1 MGSASA
7 YRHFSSIWKTQAQ
20 WIESSQIQ
28 DVITSGEY
36 FLDQIELPSTG
47 TKALRIPLGK
57 DKGGNDFYYWVEYRK
72 NLGIFD
78 DEDAVEIRT
87 KPDPSYDGTSW
98 SDNSIIFK
106 YLTPGG
112 SISGR
117 VTKDSDGVGIQN
129 VLIYVYDSNW
139 YYIIGPSTDSS
150 GNYRVSGLPTGSY
163 YLQTLNS
170 LGYLDEFY
178 NNVRSSSNATLV
190 SVTQGSNTPNI
201 NFGLTLGGSISGR
214 VTKDSDGT
222 GIQNV
227 WVYVYDSSWNWVKS
241 ASTDSSGNYTVGGLP
256 SGSYYLQTWNNQGY
270 IDEYY
275 NNVRNQSNAT
285 LVSVTQ
291 GSNTP
296 NINFGLTLGGSI
308 SGRVTKDFDGTGI
321 QNVWVYVYDNSWN
334 YVNDGGTDSSGNY
347 TVGGLPSGSYYLQT
361 RNNQGYIDEYYNNV
375 RNQSNA
381 TLVSVTQGSNT
392 PNINFGLTLGGS
404 SARQSIRNP
413 HRDEI
418 RRSIGEVYGRSIW
431 GRINYPETPGNPIM
445 GGVFTRNSYEGI
457 SQILEYSNIDINKP
471 FHDPY
476 RGVKIEL
483 VEKIGSGSDSKTK
496 LLVTLSGVNI
506 SPAEILNFGD
516 IDINKSSSS
525 LVRVTNNS
533 TSLLSIGILY
543 IGGRNFGL
551 FRITNDG
558 CSNKSLQ
565 QNGSCTATL
574 SFSPDSEGDKF
585 GVLVLPTSDSMRP
598 LGSVSLYGY
607 GNKIPD
613 TTPPDTQI
621 SSGPSGTITYNNP
634 IFTYTGSDNITPTA
648 NLVYAT
654 YLQGYDSG
662 WSSFSSSTTKSYSNL
677 PNGSYTFQVKAKDQ
691 AGNEDPTPA
700 TRAFTVAVPDTT
712 PPDTSITSGPSGTI
726 TTNSA
731 TFTFTGSDNIT
742 PTANLVYA
750 TYLQGYDSG
759 WSSFS
764 SSTTK
769 SYNNLPNGSY
779 TFQVKAKDQTG
790 NEDPTPPTRSFTVAY
805 SNRCDFNGDGKTDIL
820 WRNKSTGQNVVWL
833 MNGTTYSSYA
843 ELLQVADTN
852 WQIVGTGD
860 FNGDGKTDILWRN
873 KSTGQNVVWYMNGAT
888 YSSYAEI
895 MQVTDTNWQI
905 VGTGDFNGDGKT
917 DILWRNKSTGQNV
930 VWFMNGVTYSSYAEI
945 MQVTD
950 TNWQIVGTGDFNS
963 DGKVDILWRN
973 KSTGQNIVW
982 LMNGAIYS
990 SYAELIQVTDTNWEI
1005 VGPK

>member
-1 MGSASA
+1 
-7 YRHFSSIWKTQAQ
+7 
-20 WIESSQIQ
+20 
-28 DVITSGEY
+28 
-36 FLDQIELPSTG
+36 
-47 TKALRIPLGK
+47 
-57 DKGGNDFYYWVEYRK
+57 
-72 NLGIFD
+72 
-78 DEDAVEIRT
+78 
-87 KPDPSYDGTSW
+87 
-98 SDNSIIFK
+98 
-106 YLTPGG
+106 
-112 SISGR
+112 
-117 VTKDSDGVGIQN
+117 
-129 VLIYVYDSNW
+129 
-139 YYIIGPSTDSS
+139 
-150 GNYRVSGLPTGSY
+150 
-163 YLQTLNS
+163 
-170 LGYLDEFY
+170 
-178 NNVRSSSNATLV
+178 
-190 SVTQGSNTPNI
+190 
-201 NFGLTLGGSISGR
+201 
-214 VTKDSDGT
+214 
-222 GIQNV
+222 
-227 WVYVYDSSWNWVKS
+227 
-241 ASTDSSGNYTVGGLP
+241 
-256 SGSYYLQTWNNQGY
+256 
-270 IDEYY
+270 
-275 NNVRNQSNAT
+275 
-285 LVSVTQ
+285 
-291 GSNTP
+291 
-296 NINFGLTLGGSI
+296 LGGSI

-769 SYNNLPNGSY
+769 SYSSLPNGPYTFQVKAKDEAGNEDPSPATRSFTVSVDTIPPDTSITSGPSGTITTNSATFTFTGSDNITPTANLVYATYLQGYDSGWSSFSSSTTKSYSNLPNDSYTFQVKAKDQAGNEDPTPATRAFTVAVPDTTPPDTSITSGPSGTITTNSATFTFTGSDNITPTANLVYATYLQGYDSGWSSFSSSTTKSYNNLPNGSY

-860 FNGDGKTDILWRN
+860 FNGDGKTDILWRNKSTGQNVVWYMNGATYSSYAEIMQVTDTNWQIVGTGDFNSDGKVDILWRN